1 MAKKVTKQAGEQA
14 GKSATWAKRV
24 EGWEH
29 SGQTQ
34 RVYCA
39 EQGVPLSS
47 FQWWRRKLRRPV
59 ARKALAAFLP
69 LPVSGAGTAVVEIEL
84 RSKTRLRLEG
94 EAALRAVVGLV
105 GRIR

>member
-1 MAKKVTKQAGEQA
+1 MAKKQADEQA
-14 GKSATWAKRV
+14 RKSATWAKHV

-34 RVYCA
+34 RAYCT
-39 EQGVPLSS
+39 EHGVPLSS
-47 FQWWRRKLRRPV
+47 FQWWRRRLRRPV
-59 ARKALAAFLP
+59 AKKALAAFLP
-69 LPVSGAGTAVVEIEL
+69 LPVAGADTAVVEIEL

-94 EAALRAVVGLV
+94 EAALRAVAGLV

>member
-1 MAKKVTKQAGEQA
+1 MAKKQASEQA
-14 GKSATWAKRV
+14 RKSATWAKHV
-24 EGWEH
+24 EGWEG

-39 EQGVPLSS
+39 GHGLPLSS

-59 ARKALAAFLP
+59 AKKTLAAFLP
-69 LPVSGAGTAVVEIEL
+69 LPVAGAGAAVVEIEL

-94 EAALRAVVGLV
+94 EAALRAVAGLV

>member
-1 MAKKVTKQAGEQA
+1 MAKKVTKQAGEQSR
-14 GKSATWAKRV
+14 KSATWAKHV

-34 RVYCA
+34 RAYCA
-39 EQGVPLSS
+39 EHGVPLSS
-47 FQWWRRKLRRPV
+47 FQWWRRKLRGPQAKKTLATFLPVPV
-59 ARKALAAFLP
+59 A
-69 LPVSGAGTAVVEIEL
+69 GAGTAVVEIEL

-94 EAALRAVVGLV
+94 EAALRAVAGLI